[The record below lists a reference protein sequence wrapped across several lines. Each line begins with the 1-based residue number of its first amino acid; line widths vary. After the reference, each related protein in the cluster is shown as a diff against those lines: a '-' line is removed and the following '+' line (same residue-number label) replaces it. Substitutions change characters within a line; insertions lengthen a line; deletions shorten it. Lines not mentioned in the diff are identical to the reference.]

1 MGRQQRKERAASSGD
16 PHKAAIIK
24 LMREFT
30 HSHDPYTVFADFV
43 EVSAIA
49 ISSKVDKSQF
59 EAREKRYLE
68 IVGKYKREEVNRFA
82 AMFAELQ
89 MCYRTRID
97 AIGDPGS
104 GHEPA
109 GGLGDVLGEIFM
121 ALELGNARAGQFFTP
136 YSVSLLMAMMTVG
149 DGASVREQG
158 FVTLQE
164 PACGSAGMVVATAQ
178 AMHQVGLNY
187 PESLHATCVD
197 IDPRCVH
204 MAYVQL
210 SLMGIPAV
218 VVHGNAL
225 SLEVWS
231 VWYTPAHIFVGWGRK
246 LRRGRQELPVEPGAS
261 PAEDAGLQ
269 ESGIESPEAATTGD
283 VETHSGSCGQ
293 HGGHTAVCD
302 DRETDL
308 AVAVEEIGGGGE
320 PLTVASSLADL
331 FEEVA
336 RKPEPKRTEF
346 TIFDR
351 IDQMTLF

>member
-1 MGRQQRKERAASSGD
+1 MGRQQRTERAASSGD

-30 HSHDPYTVFADFV
+30 HSHDPYMVFADFV

-49 ISSKVDKSQF
+49 ISSRVDQSQF
-59 EAREKRYLE
+59 DAREKRYLE

-109 GGLGDVLGEIFM
+109 SGLGDVLGEIFM

-149 DGASVREQG
+149 DGTSIREQG

-178 AMHQVGLNY
+178 AMHQAGLNY
-187 PESLHATCVD
+187 PETLHATCVD

-225 SLEVWS
+225 SLDVWS
-231 VWYTPAHIFVGWGRK
+231 VWYTPAHVLVGWNRK
-246 LRRGRQELPVEPGAS
+246 LRHRRQQLQLEPEVS
-261 PAEDAGLQ
+261 PAEEAGMPQYSL
-269 ESGIESPEAATTGD
+269 ESPEASRTHD
-283 VETHSGSCGQ
+283 VEKDSGSCQ
-293 HGGHTAVCD
+293 RHGGDTAVC
-302 DRETDL
+302 EATE
-308 AVAVEEIGGGGE
+308 VAVTVEEGSGGCA
-320 PLTVASSLADL
+320 PLTVASSVADL
-331 FEEVA
+331 FEQVTQ
-336 RKPEPKRTEF
+336 EPQSRRTEQ

-351 IDQMTLF
+351 IGQMTLF

>member
-49 ISSKVDKSQF
+49 ISSKVDQSQF

-89 MCYRTRID
+89 MCYSTRID

-109 GGLGDVLGEIFM
+109 SGLGDVLGEIFM

-149 DGASVREQG
+149 DGASIREQG

-187 PESLHATCVD
+187 PETLHATCVD
-197 IDPRCVH
+197 IDPRCVN

-231 VWYTPAHIFVGWGRK
+231 VWYTPAHVLVGWTGK
-246 LRRGRQELPVEPGAS
+246 LRRSRQQLPVEPEVS
-261 PAEDAGLQ
+261 PADEAAMPQ
-269 ESGIESPEAATTGD
+269 SSPKFPEAAETHD
-283 VETHSGSCGQ
+283 VETDSGTCRQHSGD
-293 HGGHTAVCD
+293 TTVCED
-302 DRETDL
+302 TDI
-308 AVAVEEIGGGGE
+308 AVAVEDGSGGCA
-320 PLTVASSLADL
+320 PLTVAPSLADL
-331 FEEVA
+331 FEQVTQ
-336 RKPEPKRTEF
+336 EPLSRGTEQ

-351 IDQMTLF
+351 IGQMTLF